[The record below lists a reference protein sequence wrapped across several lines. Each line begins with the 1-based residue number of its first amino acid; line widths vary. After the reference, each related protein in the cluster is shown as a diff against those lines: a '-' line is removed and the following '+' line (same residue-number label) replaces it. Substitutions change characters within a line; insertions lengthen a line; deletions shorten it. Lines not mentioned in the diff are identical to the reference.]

1 MAARDEADV
10 IVVGAG
16 PAGAATA
23 HYLAKVGVNV
33 VVLEKATFPRD
44 KICGDGL
51 TPRAVAELT
60 RMGFHT
66 REEDGW
72 VRNYGVRAYGA
83 GHLIE
88 VPWPELASM
97 PNYGSARAR
106 TTFDE
111 ELIRHAVASGA
122 TLYEG
127 RTVLGPILNERTGRV
142 VGVRYRMTAEGSKGE
157 VHEMY
162 GRFVVD
168 AGGVAARMATAMG
181 REKDM
186 NRPMGVAVRT
196 YFKSPLASTDMMESY
211 LELWSGKPGES
222 DLLPGYGW
230 MFAVGDG
237 LVNVGLGS
245 LSSTAK
251 PSGIDYKKVF
261 NTWMANAPEEWEFT
275 PENQVGDL
283 RSAALPMA
291 FNRKPHYENGLALVG
306 DSGGMVSPFNGE
318 GIAYALMSGRLVAD
332 YMAQALVRPTLR
344 EQDRVMADYVRELR
358 DDLGGY
364 YSLGRIF
371 AALIER
377 PAVMHICVKYGLPR
391 PTLMRLVMKLLSD
404 TYDKRDGDWMD
415 KAITALSKAVPKA

>member
-106 TTFDE
+106 TTIDE

-122 TLYEG
+122 TL
-127 RTVLGPILNERTGRV
+127 
-142 VGVRYRMTAEGSKGE
+142 
-157 VHEMY
+157 
-162 GRFVVD
+162 
-168 AGGVAARMATAMG
+168 
-181 REKDM
+181 
-186 NRPMGVAVRT
+186 
-196 YFKSPLASTDMMESY
+196 
-211 LELWSGKPGES
+211 
-222 DLLPGYGW
+222 
-230 MFAVGDG
+230 
-237 LVNVGLGS
+237 
-245 LSSTAK
+245 
-251 PSGIDYKKVF
+251 
-261 NTWMANAPEEWEFT
+261 
-275 PENQVGDL
+275 
-283 RSAALPMA
+283 
-291 FNRKPHYENGLALVG
+291 
-306 DSGGMVSPFNGE
+306 
-318 GIAYALMSGRLVAD
+318 
-332 YMAQALVRPTLR
+332 
-344 EQDRVMADYVRELR
+344 
-358 DDLGGY
+358 
-364 YSLGRIF
+364 
-371 AALIER
+371 
-377 PAVMHICVKYGLPR
+377 
-391 PTLMRLVMKLLSD
+391 
-404 TYDKRDGDWMD
+404 
-415 KAITALSKAVPKA
+415 